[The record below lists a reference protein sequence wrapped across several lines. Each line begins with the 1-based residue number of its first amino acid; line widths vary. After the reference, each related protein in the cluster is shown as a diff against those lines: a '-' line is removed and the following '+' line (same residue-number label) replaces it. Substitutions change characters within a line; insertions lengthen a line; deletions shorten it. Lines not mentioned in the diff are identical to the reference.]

1 MERGSRPHGLPQA
14 AGYYSGLQDYSLD
27 NVFYAAGEDYSH
39 RNRFYPAG
47 QSSSL
52 QDYSA
57 GGQFYA
63 ADRLGASYSLA
74 DYSGLYSGAQ
84 DYSEADEFYAEDG
97 MALAASEQTSDN
109 EASPDGYSH
118 VETNEFFECE
128 DGVREIEPKLS
139 RELSLVSL

>member
-1 MERGSRPHGLPQA
+1 MPQA
-14 AGYYSGLQDYSLD
+14 AGYYSGLQDYLLG
-27 NVFYAAGEDYSH
+27 NAFYAAGEHLSSGDYSH
-39 RNRFYPAG
+39 RNRLHPAG
-47 QSSSL
+47 RISSL
-52 QDYSA
+52 QEYSA

-63 ADRLGASYSLA
+63 ADRLGAPYSLA
-74 DYSGLYSGAQ
+74 DYSGQYSGAQ

-128 DGVREIEPKLS
+128 DGVREIEPK
-139 RELSLVSL
+139 